1 VCDMGEPG
9 TTRCIA
15 LVPRKRMSGEVAC
28 LIAWDDCVVTDVMNT
43 RALDG
48 VALSASGSLEA
59 MVLDGW

>member
-1 VCDMGEPG
+1 
-9 TTRCIA
+9 
-15 LVPRKRMSGEVAC
+15 MSGEVAS